1 MTESTQMTKVGRL
14 GAFLGEVRSE
24 MRKVTFPSREEVI
37 GTTGVVLITSVI
49 FAIFLWVAD
58 VVILRLYNGL
68 NDLFLP

>member
-1 MTESTQMTKVGRL
+1 MASVRRL
-14 GAFLGEVRSE
+14 GVFLGEVRTE
-24 MRKVTFPSREEVI
+24 MKKVTFPSREEVV

-68 NDLFLP
+68 NNLLLGQ

>member
-1 MTESTQMTKVGRL
+1 MASVRRL
-14 GAFLGEVRSE
+14 GVFLGEVRTE
-24 MRKVTFPSREEVI
+24 MKKVTFPSREEVV

-68 NDLFLP
+68 NSLLLGQ

>member
-1 MTESTQMTKVGRL
+1 MASVRRL
-14 GAFLGEVRSE
+14 GAFLGEVRTE
-24 MRKVTFPSREEVI
+24 MKKVTFPSREEVV

-68 NDLFLP
+68 NNLLLGQ